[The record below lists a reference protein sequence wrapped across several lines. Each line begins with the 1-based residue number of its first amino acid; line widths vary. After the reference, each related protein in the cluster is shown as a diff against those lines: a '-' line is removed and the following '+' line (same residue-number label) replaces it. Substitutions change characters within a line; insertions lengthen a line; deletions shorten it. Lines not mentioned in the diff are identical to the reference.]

1 MSVSTTFP
9 CYSAALVRHQRK
21 PTIRIASAA
30 LALLFALGPAQA
42 DDATEYAE
50 LMGNTVTSVTKARA
64 IVDVCDE
71 SFPDGR
77 VARSDFMA
85 GWAHVV
91 DLQAYDR
98 VLAAAIA
105 AYDGL
110 GAELDA
116 YAVSAREEV
125 AIAIQADASP
135 CHDLAQELNEEMFD
149 LASSIRSLVRDAEDF
164 GIKLAEAPAP
174 TFKAHELGVMPL
186 ATLWTRSLA
195 VMEAVGTRVGA
206 EDNRHL
212 REAREEYLLRWLE
225 AQGELHLRGRIV
237 SKDELR
243 EWRGDWQS
251 SLEASCSD
259 FATEQD
265 KDLFAAGLGTDVV
278 ITGSPR
284 WVLEQRVGG
293 IINLGDCRISNAK
306 PTDAEPAIDDSAGL
320 MLRPLEFA
328 EAFAGLNAGLA
339 MDQVDR
345 VLYAADF
352 ANRIDGFG
360 NGYIDRQ
367 EDIYVL
373 LRDGTAYRHEWDFAF
388 TDLNVDLSRQRE
400 PERWFTWSDHW
411 GKVMLVR
418 TGGLD
423 QGEEINLSEAQ
434 RLVPMPANQR
444 LEGAFYYLQIASG
457 GARSDR
463 EYVFSRD
470 GTVTHTRGGFIAGNF
485 AGSFITVVPGDE
497 EPQRLTYRFE
507 DFTMIIDGRDGQE
520 RHFFAMIDGG
530 DPAAPEE
537 LLIRGQVY
545 WEREEE

>member
-1 MSVSTTFP
+1 MSEFKTFA
-9 CYSAALVRHQRK
+9 CCSAASVRHQRK
-21 PTIRIASAA
+21 PAIRIAGAA
-30 LALLFALGPAQA
+30 LAMLFVLGPAQA
-42 DDATEYAE
+42 DEATEYAE

-71 SFPDGR
+71 RFPDSR
-77 VARSDFMA
+77 IARSDFMA

-91 DLQAYDR
+91 DLPTYDQ

-110 GAELDA
+110 GTELDA
-116 YAVSAREEV
+116 YAMSAREEV
-125 AIAIQADASP
+125 ATAIEADASP
-135 CHDLAQELNEEMFD
+135 CHDLAQELNEEMLD
-149 LASSIRSLVRDAEDF
+149 LASSIRSLSRNAEDF
-164 GIKLAEAPAP
+164 GIEIAEAPAP
-174 TFKAHELGVMPL
+174 AFEAHELGVMPL

-195 VMEAVGTRVGA
+195 VMEAIGTKASA

-212 REAREEYLLRWLE
+212 REAREEYLLQWLE
-225 AQGELHLRGRIV
+225 AQGQLHLRGRIV
-237 SKDELR
+237 SDDELR

-259 FATEQD
+259 FATERD
-265 KDLFAAGLGTDVV
+265 KNLFAAGLGTDVV

-293 IINLGDCRISNAK
+293 VINLGDCRVSNAK
-306 PTDAEPAIDDSAGL
+306 PTNGAPAIDDSAGL
-320 MLRPLEFA
+320 MLRPLEFT
-328 EAFAGLNAGLA
+328 EAFASPNAGLA
-339 MDQVDR
+339 MNQVDR

-388 TDLNVDLSRQRE
+388 TDLNVGLSRQRE

-418 TGGLD
+418 SGGLD
-423 QGEEINLSEAQ
+423 QGEEIDLSEAQ
-434 RLVPMPANQR
+434 RLVPMPADQR

-463 EYVFSRD
+463 EYVFSAD
-470 GTVTHTRGGFIAGNF
+470 GTVTYTRGGFIAGNF

-497 EPQRLTYRFE
+497 APQRLTYRFE
-507 DFTMIIDGRDGQE
+507 NFTMIIDGPDGQE

-530 DPAAPEE
+530 DPASPEE